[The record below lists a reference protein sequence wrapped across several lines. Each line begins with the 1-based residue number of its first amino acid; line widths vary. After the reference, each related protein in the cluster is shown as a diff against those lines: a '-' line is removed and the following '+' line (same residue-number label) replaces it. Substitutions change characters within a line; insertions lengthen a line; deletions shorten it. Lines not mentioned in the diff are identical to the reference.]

1 MVPKRFINE
10 ILNNFMKNI
19 FSLVFFIAL
28 LTVPGFA
35 FNPIFANSTDGEIFY
50 TRHTISEVK
59 RVTYDF
65 DGSTFTLGTPVLIGN
80 TPGAD
85 GISGN
90 PQDADRL
97 IVGGQGAD
105 ISNIKKSDATVQTV
119 ASPVDVF
126 HLEVTSATTVLGSGV
141 PGGVAR
147 HSLAVGT
154 GDLGSGTQIVH
165 AGGPDS
171 VITRV
176 ITGAPGNLFFY
187 TVSGGGGIGNYGAI
201 TFDTGNPDTANTF
214 TTSQMH
220 GASGSVGTTT
230 LPAAHGGV
238 FDPFTGDVMIFGE
251 HHMTQLNLAGTVV
264 SDRHFNGVPC
274 DSNPSGVTPNFDQGT
289 VDGKGHAFVAS
300 NNGHLFFV
308 DYSASGLIG
317 DVSNFVDCPFL
328 ASNLDDVAP
337 LVGEGSTEE
346 CPPGTT
352 GTPPECVP
360 DVVGGEFLPIEI
372 TSLLLAAAQS
382 PASWLT
388 SLTIAALGIGA
399 YVFTRNPNNMRN
411 IKIILRDYLDRF

>member
-1 MVPKRFINE
+1 MIPKRFIYE
-10 ILNNFMKNI
+10 ILTNFVKNI

-35 FNPIFANSTDGEIFY
+35 FNPIFATSTDGEIFY

-154 GDLGSGTQIVH
+154 GDLGAGTQIVH
-165 AGGPDS
+165 AGGPDAS
-171 VITRV
+171 ITQV

-187 TVSGGGGIGNYGAI
+187 TASGGGGFGNYGAI

-214 TTSQMH
+214 TTSRIH
-220 GASGSVGTTT
+220 TA

-238 FDPFTGDVMIFGE
+238 FDPFTGDVFIFGDD
-251 HHMTQLNLAGTVV
+251 HMTQLDLAGNIV
-264 SDRHFNGVPC
+264 SDRNFNGAAC
-274 DSNPSGVTPNFDQGT
+274 DSNPSGVNPNFDQGT
-289 VDGKGHAFVAS
+289 VDGNGHAFVAS
-300 NNGHLFFV
+300 NSGHFFFV
-308 DYSASGLIG
+308 DYSSTGLIG

-328 ASNLDDVAP
+328 ESNLDDVAP
-337 LVGEGSTEE
+337 LVGMGSTEE
-346 CPPGTT
+346 CPEGTT
-352 GTPPECVP
+352 GTPPDCEP
-360 DVVGGEFLPIEI
+360 IVVGGDFLPIDS
-372 TSLLLAAAQS
+372 TALLLAAAQS
-382 PASWLT
+382 PAAWLT
-388 SLTIAALGIGA
+388 SLTIAALGIGV
-399 YVFTRNPNNMRN
+399 YVFTRNPNNIRN
-411 IKIILRDYLDRF
+411 IKVILRDYLDRF